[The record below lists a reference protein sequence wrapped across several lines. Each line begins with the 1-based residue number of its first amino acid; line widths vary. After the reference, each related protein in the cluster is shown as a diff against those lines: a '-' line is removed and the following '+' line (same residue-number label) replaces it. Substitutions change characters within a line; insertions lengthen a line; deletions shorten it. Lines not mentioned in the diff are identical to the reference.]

1 MNVDMKIFVGL
12 LITGIIF
19 IILGAACLSFSIFG
33 RRHSESQRAHGP
45 FGVFLIFVGMVL
57 TMADTLTANAFMA
70 AAFGLMLAIVLFH
83 YGFNAIRRKKQAE
96 NKEKAAK
103 SNRYIA

>member
-1 MNVDMKIFVGL
+1 MDVDMKIFVGL
-12 LITGIIF
+12 LVTGIIF
-19 IILGAACLSFSIFG
+19 IILGAACISFSIFG

-70 AAFGLMLAIVLFH
+70 AVFGLLLAIVLFH
-83 YGFNAIRRKKQAE
+83 YGINSIRKKKQAE
-96 NKEKAAK
+96 NKAKAAK
-103 SNRYIA
+103 SNRSIA